1 MESKKRYNSLTG
13 FIIGGIIGT
22 IVFISIGVTVMML
35 TLVNTDSKSDN
46 KLAGNKTESVAS
58 NTNKALEGVM
68 GQNEAKA
75 ESNNKA
81 KEKSVFDDIV
91 EGTPEMHD
99 KIKDEFYKAEKKI
112 EDKRNI
118 DENIANIEKKATQFS
133 KRAVDF
139 EDKRKVLAG
148 YETVEENLKEA
159 NENVKN
165 NKSTDERVIEEANY
179 NLMENQ
185 RLIRASI
192 IQLEE

>member
-1 MESKKRYNSLTG
+1 MKGKKRYNSLTG

-22 IVFISIGVTVMML
+22 IVVLGVGVTVLML

-46 KLAGNKTESVAS
+46 KVAENKVESVAGD
-58 NTNKALEGVM
+58 TNKVLKDVM
-68 GQNEAKA
+68 GWNEAKA

-81 KEKSVFDDIV
+81 KEKSIFDDMV

-99 KIKDEFYKAEKKI
+99 KIKDEFYKAEQKI
-112 EDKRNI
+112 EDKQNI
-118 DENIANIEKKATQFS
+118 DENIANIEKKVTQFS
-133 KRAVDF
+133 KQSVNF

-165 NKSTDERVIEEANY
+165 NKATDERVIEEANY

-185 RLIRASI
+185 RQIRASI
-192 IQLEE
+192 IALD